1 MSRKENMAS
10 KPLRQV
16 PSKFGPGRILKLRQS
31 LSGQE
36 AQEIVEAICADQ
48 VDALVVSVNRQD
60 KVYVLR
66 EPTGSEEENSETV
79 RAICAGE
86 VDAVVVSTPEGE
98 KIHFLQATDSELAK
112 QLRKLTAR
120 LQSVREE
127 ESTRIAREI
136 HDQLGAALNCLS
148 LEISALA
155 IEGGDAAV
163 RDRVTTISELLS
175 DAIETVQSIAMELR
189 PAVLDV
195 AGLVAAIR
203 AETTKLQERTGMACS
218 FESTLDFFEGPQ
230 EASVALFR
238 IFEECLTNVS
248 RHAKAS
254 RVDVRLRREPG
265 AVSLEVKDNGK
276 GFDPKAASADG
287 SLGLI
292 GMRERAYSLGG
303 KLSIRSG
310 ARKGTAVRVTIPLRS

>member
-1 MSRKENMAS
+1 MLLAGLARAGSVVVAVRRMHVMMLDLGARGLPHLTHADVEMQR
-10 KPLRQV
+10 LV
-16 PSKFGPGRILKLRQS
+16 
-31 LSGQE
+31 GQ
-36 AQEIVEAICADQ
+36 
-48 VDALVVSVNRQD
+48 LVV
-60 KVYVLR
+60 
-66 EPTGSEEENSETV
+66 G
-79 RAICAGE
+79 
-86 VDAVVVSTPEGE
+86 VDLDVV
-98 KIHFLQATDSELAK
+98 
-112 QLRKLTAR
+112 
-120 LQSVREE
+120 
-127 ESTRIAREI
+127 
-136 HDQLGAALNCLS
+136 DQHLG
-148 LEISALA
+148 
-155 IEGGDAAV
+155 D
-163 RDRVTTISELLS
+163 D
-175 DAIETVQSIAMELR
+175 
-189 PAVLDV
+189 DV

-265 AVSLEVKDNGK
+265 SVSLEVKDNGK

-287 SLGLI
+287 SLVLI

-310 ARKGTAVRVTIPLRS
+310 ARKGTAVRVTRSRSSMSAR